1 MSAAIR
7 MSPEEYER
15 HQARVKGSQ
24 GRECPEQPK
33 AKPTPKPKAESPL
46 EAEFARQLAE
56 AGIEM
61 IREHKPIPGR
71 RFRLDFADVA
81 AKVGVE
87 IQGRVHRVE
96 SKWLAD
102 QEKLNLLQ
110 LEGWVVLHVC
120 REHIKDGKALEWLK
134 QLIGGE
140 V

>member
-7 MSPEEYER
+7 WTPEELER
-15 HQARVKGSQ
+15 YRARRRAES

-33 AKPTPKPKAESPL
+33 AKSVKPPRAESPL
-46 EAEFARQLAE
+46 EIEFARQLAD

-61 IREHKPIPGR
+61 EREHRPIPGR
-71 RFRLDFADVA
+71 KFRLDFADVA
-81 AKVGVE
+81 AKIGVE

-110 LEGWVVLHVC
+110 INGWAVLHVC
-120 REHIKDGKALEWLK
+120 REHIFEGKALDWLK
-134 QLIGGE
+134 QLRVTG
-140 V
+140 